1 MIQKWVGRNYRAGIN
16 VLESSPRHMH
26 TVRIRL
32 GRLRPDLPTIRL
44 RKRAVSWVGSA
55 GPDGRSSGRVAKMVV
70 LACALLVTTCSSDDS
85 ALPDPPSTA
94 TSESAG
100 AVTTGSDPAPAG
112 DGLVD
117 RYRAFWDARF
127 EANSDP
133 VRPDLPALRELATGV
148 QLDNVIAETQ
158 RNAEEGLAF
167 RRPDDSVYERR
178 VVVVERGGGVATL
191 QDCVTN
197 DGIVYRV
204 ADGQVV
210 DDEVVTRNISA
221 TMRKVDG
228 VWKLAATSEVQEW
241 EGVAGC
247 ALSGDF

>member
-1 MIQKWVGRNYRAGIN
+1 MIRKWLGRNYRAGIN

-26 TVRIRL
+26 TLTIRP
-32 GRLRPDLPTIRL
+32 GRLRPDRSTIRIC
-44 RKRAVSWVGSA
+44 KRAVRWPGSA
-55 GPDGRSSGRVAKMVV
+55 GSFGRLSGRAAMAVV
-70 LACALLVTTCSSDDS
+70 LAFVLLVASCSSNDS
-85 ALPDPPSTA
+85 ALPDPPSTT
-94 TSESAG
+94 TSELASA
-100 AVTTGSDPAPAG
+100 ATGSGPSTPAG
-112 DGLVD
+112 DGLVA
-117 RYRAFWDARF
+117 RYTAFWDARF

-133 VRPDLPALRELATGV
+133 VRPDLPALREFATGA
-148 QLDNVIAETQ
+148 QLDSVIAETQ

-197 DGIVYRV
+197 DGIVYRI
-204 ADGQVV
+204 DGGEVV
-210 DDEVVTRNISA
+210 DEEVVTRNLSA

-228 VWKLAATSEVQEW
+228 VWKLAATSELQEW

-247 ALSGDF
+247 ALSNDF